1 MSEFCGW
8 LLDLFEDPQSGI
20 ILWFIGKDGQRI
32 RLRQEFSVTWYVAGA
47 EKDLRALHSFLQ
59 AQTMPLK
66 DTITKRKDLYKR
78 DLISVLAVEMQPSG
92 ISMLVRNVAKR
103 FPNLDLYNADIPIAI
118 RYAAQYDVFPLA
130 FCRVVYE
137 EDLLQSV
144 IALDSPWD
152 LDPPPVPLRILQMDL
167 DCDPHYENPEE
178 LRIRFENSE
187 HHIPIRYERSS
198 LLRLGSILANYDPD
212 LILTNSGDTW
222 LLPRLLEM
230 AERNAIV
237 LPLNREMERSVLI
250 KKEGSYYSY
259 GRIVYRGQQVH
270 LYGRCHIDSRNAML
284 WQDYELAS
292 ALEMARVTRLPIQT
306 AARCSPGT
314 GINMME
320 IITALRQAILVPWQ
334 KTHGEEIKTA
344 YELLQQDQ
352 GGLVYQPVGGVHENV
367 GMIDFISL
375 YPSIMTYCNISPEL
389 PIPDRL
395 GDSPYPPG
403 LIPVTLKPLLEK
415 RVQLKQH
422 MLSLAPDDPTRPYY
436 KARASSLKMLLVCC
450 FGYLGYKAAKFG
462 RIESHEAIAAL
473 GREALLV
480 AKEAAEELGFT
491 VLHLYVDGIWV
502 QKKGCE
508 NPDDFLPLLNAI
520 VDRTSLPIALDC
532 IYRWVA
538 FLPARQDNRM
548 TVPNRYFGVKQD
560 GSTTV
565 RGIETRTHD
574 TAPYIARTQEALL
587 AILACAGNLAELH
600 ECLPKALRLLLEC
613 YDRLRRGEV
622 EMEDLVVH
630 KRMGK
635 ELEMYRVRSPA
646 ALAARQLQEI
656 GEPIRLGQRIPL
668 VYTLG
673 SPGVCAWNAH
683 IPFDA
688 RSVNYLYY
696 CELLIRAARS
706 ILQPFS
712 IDERELREYVAN
724 HGLVQLALRC

>member
-1 MSEFCGW
+1 MPEFCGW

-20 ILWFIGKDGQRI
+20 ILWFISKDGQRI
-32 RLRQEFSVTWYVAGA
+32 RLRQEFPVTWYAAGA
-47 EKDLRALHSFLQ
+47 ERDLRALHSFLQ
-59 AQTMPLK
+59 TQSTPLK
-66 DTITKRKDLYKR
+66 NTFTKRRDLYKH
-78 DLISVLAVEMQPSG
+78 DLISVLAVEMQPSK
-92 ISMLVRNVAKR
+92 ISTLVRNVAKR

-130 FCRVVYE
+130 FCRVIHENDRVR
-137 EDLLQSV
+137 S
-144 IALDSPWD
+144 IAALDSPWD

-167 DCDPHYENPEE
+167 DCDPRYEKPKE
-178 LRIRFENSE
+178 LQVRFEKKE
-187 HHIPIRYERSS
+187 HHIPICYERSS
-198 LLRLGSILANYDPD
+198 LIRLNSILTNYDPD
-212 LILTNSGDTW
+212 LILTSNGDTW
-222 LLPRLLEM
+222 LLPCLLEM
-230 AERNAIV
+230 AERNE
-237 LPLNREMERSVLI
+237 LPLLFNRETERSVLI
-250 KKEGSYYSY
+250 KKEGSYFSY
-259 GRIVYRGQQVH
+259 GRIVYRGQQVL

-284 WQDYELAS
+284 WQNYELAS

-320 IITALRQAILVPWQ
+320 IYTALRQAILVPWQ

-352 GGLVYQPVGGVHENV
+352 GGLVYQPIGGVHENV

-389 PIPDRL
+389 PTPNRL

-403 LIPVTLKPLLEK
+403 LIPITLKPLLEK

-473 GREALLV
+473 GREALLI
-480 AKEAAEELGFT
+480 AKEAAEELEFT

-538 FLPARQDNRM
+538 FLPARQDSRL

-565 RGIETRTHD
+565 RGIEIRTHD
-574 TAPYIARTQEALL
+574 TAPYVARTQETLL
-587 AILACAGNLAELH
+587 DILKCAANTTELQNQ
-600 ECLPKALRLLLEC
+600 LPKALQLILGRYNRLKL
-613 YDRLRRGEV
+613 GEV
-622 EMEDLVVH
+622 EIEDLVVH

-673 SPGVCAWNAH
+673 KPGVCAWNSQ
-683 IPFDA
+683 IPLDV
-688 RSVNYLYY
+688 RSVNYAYY

-712 IDERELREYVAN
+712 IDEHGLREYLSNNGIVQVAL
-724 HGLVQLALRC
+724 GF